1 MFVIRYGACCLL
13 VLVFSLSAMA
23 KDQRSGEKSD
33 KQLVEAWLKVSL
45 AHARDYVIHPVNSPN
60 EKFTMLPQ
68 AVFRHSQPVRGDDIG
83 AVYLW
88 VDRDQRPAV
97 IATTFA
103 FTTTGDLRSVVH
115 EMHSLAN
122 EPLAVDWRKRSRWKP
137 TKPGLTWKPVPQ
149 APPVDKTE
157 AGRLRQAREI
167 TRRFTAESIDHKEK
181 RWELRLLPKP
191 IHQFDV
197 EQPTSVIGGT
207 LSVFC
212 QGTDPE
218 LILALEARTENNG
231 DVWYYAPA
239 TFTDYG
245 LKLQLDGNEVWSNP
259 AYSHSPTGVYW
270 ADSVGE
276 ERLPDAKETT
286 P

>member
-1 MFVIRYGACCLL
+1 MLLIRRVVCWL
-13 VLVFSLSAMA
+13 SLFAVPIMA
-23 KDQRSGEKSD
+23 QDKQPEEKSD

-45 AHARDYVIHPVNSPN
+45 KHAQDYVFHPVNSPD

-88 VDRDQRPAV
+88 VDRNQRPAV

-115 EMHSLAN
+115 EMHSLAS
-122 EPLAVDWRKRSRWKP
+122 ESLTVDWRKRSRWKP
-137 TKPGLTWKPVPQ
+137 MTAGLTWKPVPKT
-149 APPVDKTE
+149 PLVDRTE

-197 EQPTSVIGGT
+197 EQPTSVVGGT
-207 LSVFC
+207 LNVFC

-218 LILALEARTENNG
+218 LVLALEARKENDG
-231 DVWYYAPA
+231 YVWYYAPA

-245 LKLQLDGNEVWSNP
+245 LKLQLDGNEVWTNP
-259 AYSHSPTGVYW
+259 AYSHSPTGAYW

-276 ERLPDAKETT
+276 ERLSPFKEAM